1 MRTVCIL
8 GSTGSIG
15 TQTLE
20 VIRRHPE
27 QFCVVG
33 LSCGKN
39 ISLLKEQIRE
49 FDPSMVAVENEKDI
63 AELKSEFPYIEYF
76 HGIDGITD
84 LAKFTSADVILNALV
99 GSIGIKPTYEAVK
112 IRKTVA
118 LANKE
123 TLVAGGSLIMKTV
136 GGSHAFLI
144 PVDSEHSAI
153 FQALQGNKECI
164 VNKLILTA
172 SGGPF
177 RGYTEQQLHN
187 VTRQQALHHP
197 NWNMGAKV
205 TIDSSTMMNKGLE
218 IIEAK
223 WLFGA
228 PVESIQVVVH
238 PESVL
243 HSAIEFQDGSI
254 IAQMGAADM
263 KMPIAYALS
272 YPERLDNIGQSLD
285 LFKLGSMHFEEPD
298 LKVFKCLALAIEA
311 AKQGS
316 SYTACLNAANEA
328 AVKAFLEDKIP
339 YYRIAELNEY
349 ALNKHVS
356 KEINSVEDILDIE
369 RQTREYLE
377 GCLC

>member
-20 VIRRHPE
+20 VIRRHPDM
-27 QFCVVG
+27 FSVVG
-33 LSCGKN
+33 LTCGKN
-39 ISLLKEQIRE
+39 IKLLKEQIRE
-49 FDPSMVAVENEKDI
+49 FDPSMVAVADEKDI

-76 HGIDGITD
+76 HGLDGITN
-84 LAKFTSADVILNALV
+84 LARFTSADVILNALV

-112 IRKTVA
+112 LRKAVA

-136 GGSHAFLI
+136 SMAHAFMI

-153 FQALQGNKECI
+153 FQALQGNKDCI
-164 VNKLILTA
+164 VNKIILTA

-177 RGYTEQQLHN
+177 RGYSLDMLKN
-187 VTRQQALHHP
+187 VTKEQALHHP

-218 IIEAK
+218 VIEAK

-228 PVESIQVVVH
+228 PVENIEVVVH

-243 HSAIEFQDGSI
+243 HSAIEFQDGCI
-254 IAQMGAADM
+254 IGQMGCADM

-272 YPERLDNIGQSLD
+272 YPERLDNIGESLD
-285 LFKLGSMHFEEPD
+285 LFKLSAMHFEKPD
-298 LKVFKCLALAIEA
+298 LKVFKCLDLAIEA
-311 AKQGS
+311 AKKGS
-316 SYTACLNAANEA
+316 SYTACLNAANEV

-339 YYRIAELNEY
+339 YYRIADLNEM
-349 ALNKHVS
+349 ALEHHNS
-356 KEINSVEDILDIE
+356 TEINSVEDIFEVE
-369 RQTREYLE
+369 RQTKEYLE
-377 GCLC
+377 GCL

>member
-1 MRTVCIL
+1 MRSVCVL

-27 QFCVVG
+27 EFCVVG
-33 LSCGKN
+33 LACGHN
-39 ISLLKEQIRE
+39 IELLREQIKE
-49 FDPSMVAVENEKDI
+49 FDPSMVAVADEKDI
-63 AELKSEFPYIEYF
+63 ATLKEEFPFIEYF

-112 IRKTVA
+112 LRKSVA

-136 GGSHAFLI
+136 SMSHAFMI

-153 FQALQGNKECI
+153 FQALQGNRECI
-164 VNKLILTA
+164 VNKILLTA

-177 RGYTEQQLHN
+177 RGYTSEQLKN
-187 VTRQQALHHP
+187 VTKEQALHHP

-205 TIDSSTMMNKGLE
+205 TIDSSTLMNKGLE
-218 IIEAK
+218 VIEAK

-228 PVESIQVVVH
+228 PVENIEVVVH
-238 PESVL
+238 PESAI

-254 IAQMGAADM
+254 IAQMGVADM

-272 YPERLDNIGQSLD
+272 YPERLDNIGESLD
-285 LFKLGSMHFEEPD
+285 LFKMGAMHFEKPD
-298 LKVFKCLALAIEA
+298 TKVFKCLQFAIDA
-311 AKQGS
+311 AKAGS
-316 SYTACLNAANEA
+316 SYTACLNAANEV
-328 AVKAFLEDKIP
+328 AVKAFLED
-339 YYRIAELNEY
+339 RIKYCEIADMNER
-349 ALNKHVS
+349 ALNAHKGVD
-356 KEINSVEDILDIE
+356 ITSVEDIWEVE

-377 GCLC
+377 K